1 MERATI
7 AHSGAIMSVQIAMRP
22 RFELRVALPCPQ
34 VFERVK
40 AQVEGDAGGLVRA
53 EYYWG
58 SQIELRIRRD
68 AQRLWTPEL
77 KLCVERSDEAHTT
90 LRGRF
95 GPDGHVWTL
104 FLAMYALCGLAAF
117 SGVMVLSSQLMVR
130 GGGMWG
136 GWLLAAGGVGAALVY
151 ALALVGQRL
160 AQDHMERLH
169 AALTAALPA
178 ELCQWG

>member
-1 MERATI
+1 
-7 AHSGAIMSVQIAMRP
+7 MSVQIAMRP
-22 RFELRVALPCPQ
+22 RFELRVALPCQQ

-40 AQVEGDAGGLVRA
+40 AQVEAEPGGLVRA

-58 SQIELRIRRD
+58 RQIELRIRREH
-68 AQRLWTPEL
+68 QRLWTPEL
-77 KLCVERSDEAHTT
+77 KLFVERSDESDTT
-90 LRGRF
+90 LLCRF

-117 SGVMVLSSQLMVR
+117 SGAMVLSSQLMVR

-136 GWLLAAGGVGAALVY
+136 GWLLVAGGVGAGLVY

-160 AQDHMERLH
+160 AREHMERLYATLG
-169 AALTAALPA
+169 AALSA